1 MQTRCTRWE
10 RPVALIGCGV
20 LLALAAC
27 GADGLTGN
35 GELPPQVPDPSD
47 VQTPAGA
54 LSLYAGALVRLRGVV
69 GSYDGT
75 SYVLASGMLTDRR
88 RGKGRCPYASRMD
101 RGRLTRFER
110 PFSGRR
116 ARTIIR
122 VLWNIIRSVLVM
134 AAVAMTFLEAML
146 TLPVISSP
154 LAADA
159 RDDDFDM
166 WLAFM
171 PWTVGLWLVTGVL
184 IFRGVRRNRTVDRV
198 KP

>member
-1 MQTRCTRWE
+1 MPEINE
-10 RPVALIGCGV
+10 RLPSAKTTSIG
-20 LLALAAC
+20 
-27 GADGLTGN
+27 
-35 GELPPQVPDPSD
+35 
-47 VQTPAGA
+47 
-54 LSLYAGALVRLRGVV
+54 
-69 GSYDGT
+69 
-75 SYVLASGMLTDRR
+75 
-88 RGKGRCPYASRMD
+88 
-101 RGRLTRFER
+101 
-110 PFSGRR
+110 
-116 ARTIIR
+116 TI
-122 VLWNIIRSVLVM
+122 
-134 AAVAMTFLEAML
+134 AK

>member
-1 MQTRCTRWE
+1 M
-10 RPVALIGCGV
+10 
-20 LLALAAC
+20 
-27 GADGLTGN
+27 
-35 GELPPQVPDPSD
+35 
-47 VQTPAGA
+47 
-54 LSLYAGALVRLRGVV
+54 
-69 GSYDGT
+69 
-75 SYVLASGMLTDRR
+75 
-88 RGKGRCPYASRMD
+88 
-101 RGRLTRFER
+101 
-110 PFSGRR
+110 
-116 ARTIIR
+116 
-122 VLWNIIRSVLVM
+122 LVM